1 MTRRVRAFPRAI
13 AALLLGTTCALA
25 ACTCEQAYAPTP
37 AADAPK
43 NANADAKANPPGA
56 DAPTAEAPAVPPLS
70 EEDLRL
76 IAADPKTLS
85 PEDVRKRAFA
95 LRRKI
100 MQNPDSPA
108 ARALEDLRRATE
120 AGELQAPGAG
130 AVRFEARGTD
140 GEPPKGTMPPAGVRE
155 GDAKPPSAP

>member
-1 MTRRVRAFPRAI
+1 VTRRVRALPRAF
-13 AALLLGTTCALA
+13 AALLVGTTCVLA
-25 ACTCEQAYAPTP
+25 ACTCEQAYAPSP
-37 AADAPK
+37 ADAPK
-43 NANADAKANPPGA
+43 TANAEAKSDAPQADAAKA
-56 DAPTAEAPAVPPLS
+56 DAPAVPPLS
-70 EEDLRL
+70 EEDVRL

-130 AVRFEARGTD
+130 AVRFEARGKD
-140 GEPPKGTMPPAGVRE
+140 GEPPKGTMPPAGVRD

>member
-1 MTRRVRAFPRAI
+1 MTRRVRALPRAF

-25 ACTCEQAYAPTP
+25 ACTCEQAYAPP
-37 AADAPK
+37 AANAPK
-43 NANADAKANPPGA
+43 NANADAKADAPAA
-56 DAPTAEAPAVPPLS
+56 DAAKADAPAVPPLS

-100 MQNPDSPA
+100 LQNPDSPA

-120 AGELQAPGAG
+120 AGELQAPGG
-130 AVRFEARGTD
+130 AVRFEARGKD
-140 GEPPKGTMPPAGVRE
+140 GEPPTGTMPPAGARE

>member
-1 MTRRVRAFPRAI
+1 VTRRVRDLPRAF
-13 AALLLGTTCALA
+13 AALLLATTCALA
-25 ACTCEQAYAPTP
+25 ACTCEQAYAPKP
-37 AADAPK
+37 AADAPLS
-43 NANADAKANPPGA
+43 ANAPKTANAPEA
-56 DAPTAEAPAVPPLS
+56 DAPEAKAPAVPPLS

-130 AVRFEARGTD
+130 AVRFEPRTKD
-140 GEPPKGTMPPAGVRE
+140 GAPPKGTMPPAGVRE
-155 GDAKPPSAP
+155 TDTKAPSAP

>member
-1 MTRRVRAFPRAI
+1 MTRRVRALPRAF
-13 AALLLGTTCALA
+13 AALLLGTIGALA
-25 ACTCEQAYAPTP
+25 ACTCEQAYAPAP
-37 AADAPK
+37 AATNAANAPK
-43 NANADAKANPPGA
+43 TAEAPGA
-56 DAPTAEAPAVPPLS
+56 EAPKADAPAVPPLS

-120 AGELQAPGAG
+120 AGELQAPGTG
-130 AVRFEARGTD
+130 AVRFETRTKD
-140 GEPPKGTMPPAGVRE
+140 GEAPKGTMPPAGARE
-155 GDAKPPSAP
+155 ADTKAPVAP